1 MNRLGRRVCINRAE
15 ENQTGIQ
22 IIARC
27 DFNCFARSQ
36 AVADEDNVILKGA
49 NFDCAPGNTLDH
61 AGKFLLRHHDH
72 VANLKRSI
80 RVQRNS
86 GKEISQ
92 RVLQC
97 ETDDHAED
105 CRGGEE
111 RTEIYFG
118 VDPIEYQDEENDK
131 CDKRKNI
138 SHQCWRFKTAANP
151 KDKVK
156 ENCGNCPAAKKCQE
170 GPENKFGNLE

>member
-1 MNRLGRRVCINRAE
+1 M
-15 ENQTGIQ
+15 
-22 IIARC
+22 
-27 DFNCFARSQ
+27 
-36 AVADEDNVILKGA
+36 ILKGA

-92 RVLQC
+92 RVLQRQ
-97 ETDDHAED
+97 TDDHAED

-111 RTEIYFG
+111 R
-118 VDPIEYQDEENDK
+118 
-131 CDKRKNI
+131 
-138 SHQCWRFKTAANP
+138 
-151 KDKVK
+151 
-156 ENCGNCPAAKKCQE
+156 AKIVVVINALKKKYE
-170 GPENKFGNLE
+170 